1 MRRCPPSRGSEGRG
15 AACRLVAAGA
25 GHRVPSARAEEG
37 SLSEARGASVTPAPH
52 ARVLDEREPLPR
64 RRRHAVLAQQ
74 VPRHPVVGLQA
85 RAGEARR
92 DDAAAAAPCG
102 CGSGRPYR
110 AVSHP
115 PSQW

>member
-52 ARVLDEREPLPR
+52 ARVLDEREPSPAGAGTPSSR
-64 RRRHAVLAQQ
+64 RRSRATPLWVSRH
-74 VPRHPVVGLQA
+74 VP
-85 RAGEARR
+85 ARR
-92 DDAAAAAPCG
+92 AETTPLLLPPADASAAGPAPL
-102 CGSGRPYR
+102 
-110 AVSHP
+110 
-115 PSQW
+115 